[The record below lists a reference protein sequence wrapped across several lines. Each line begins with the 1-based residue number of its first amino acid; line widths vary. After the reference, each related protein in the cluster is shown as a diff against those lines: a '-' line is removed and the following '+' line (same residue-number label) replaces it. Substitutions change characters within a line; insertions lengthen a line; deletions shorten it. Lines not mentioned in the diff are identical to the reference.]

1 MPRKNFNPK
10 NFELDVD
17 HPWTMAI
24 HTNDMVVLN
33 PQLDLDHP
41 GDLGTQTTV
50 SLDHIRKLLKDID
63 CDVTDITNLR
73 VSYVN
78 TGDVDEDT
86 YRQSI
91 LDQMPDLR
99 GATLEMV
106 PFDRLVL
113 PELLVEICTYAMR
126 GQSGEAYAKTTSDPE
141 GFYPPGAPLAQ
152 GVKCRDMIY
161 VGEQVARD
169 AGGTVLHPGDIASQC
184 NVVLD
189 QLQMVLHDLG
199 AELADVLRLNIFYDG
214 AVAKADWQTCLTLLK
229 SRFGDAAPSLTAIPL
244 PRLYPAG
251 KQIALS
257 AWAMRGEDG
266 AQLER
271 RYAGLDNTTQQPG
284 PTLWRHAVACC
295 DMVIAGGV
303 STVKP
308 DGTVG
313 DSGDHIAQTKR
324 SMAQI
329 DELMLALGGCLQDV
343 NKTNSY
349 YVLSTVE
356 EFNSNLQARSDCF
369 EKPGPGSVGLP
380 LDALSQPGQRIEV
393 EAILVKAE

>member
-41 GDLGTQTTV
+41 DDLTAQTTI
-50 SLDHIRKLLKDID
+50 SLDHIRKLLADID
-63 CDVTDITNLR
+63 CAVFDITNLR

-91 LDQMPDLR
+91 LDQMPDLA

-126 GQSGEAYAKTTSDPE
+126 GQGGEVFAKATADPR
-141 GFYPPGAPLAQ
+141 GLYHPGAPLSQ
-152 GVKCRDMIY
+152 GVKCGQMIY
-161 VGEQVARD
+161 VGEQVARSPS
-169 AGGTVLHPGDIASQC
+169 GEVLHPGDLTAQC
-184 NVVLD
+184 AAVLD
-189 QLQMVLHDLG
+189 QLEAVLSDLG
-199 AELADVLRLNIFYDG
+199 ADLADVVRLNLFYDVSTST
-214 AVAKADWQTCLTLLK
+214 ADRAACCDMLKA
-229 SRFGDAAPSLTAIPL
+229 RFGEATPALTAIPL
-244 PRLYPAG
+244 PRLYPTG
-251 KQIALS
+251 KQIMLS
-257 AWAMRGEDG
+257 AWAMRGAGG
-266 AQLER
+266 ARLEKH
-271 RYAGLDNTTQQPG
+271 YAGRADAP
-284 PTLWRHAVACC
+284 LWRHAVACG
-295 DMVIAGGV
+295 DMIITGGI
-303 STVKP
+303 STIGA

-313 DSGDHIAQTKR
+313 APDDHITQTSQTMVR
-324 SMAQI
+324 I
-329 DELMLALGGCLQDV
+329 DTLMRDLGGRLQDV
-343 NKTNSY
+343 HKTNSY
-349 YVLSTVE
+349 YVLSTVD
-356 EFNSNLQARSDCF
+356 EFNSNLQTRSDCF

-380 LDALSQPGQRIEV
+380 LDALSHPGQRIEV
-393 EAILVKAE
+393 EAILVKAN

>member
-24 HTNDMVVLN
+24 HSNDMVVLN

-41 GDLGTQTTV
+41 DDLAMQTTV
-50 SLDHIRKLLKDID
+50 SIGHIRKLLADID
-63 CDVTDITNLR
+63 CDEGDITNLR

-78 TGDVDEDT
+78 KGDVDEDA

-91 LDQMPDLR
+91 LDQLPDLI

-126 GQSGEAYAKTTSDPE
+126 GQNGEVFARASADPQ
-141 GFYPPGAPLAQ
+141 GFYHPGGSLAQ
-152 GVKCRDMIY
+152 GVKCKHMIY
-161 VGEQVARD
+161 VGEQVAR
-169 AGGTVLHPGDIASQC
+169 APGGEVLHPGDLSAQC
-184 NVVLD
+184 AAILD
-189 QLQMVLHDLG
+189 QLETVLADLN
-199 AELADVLRLNIFYDG
+199 AELADVVRLNIFYDVR
-214 AVAKADWQTCLTLLK
+214 ASQDDWAACQTLLK
-229 SRFGDAAPSLTAIPL
+229 SRFGAAAPALTAIPL
-244 PRLYPAG
+244 PRLYPEG
-251 KQIALS
+251 KQISLS

-266 AQLER
+266 DALPKQH
-271 RYAGLDNTTQQPG
+271 AGLDAAPG
-284 PTLWRHAVACC
+284 PAMWRHAIACE
-295 DMVIAGGV
+295 DMIFAGGI
-303 STVKP
+303 STVQS

-313 DSGDHIAQTKR
+313 ASGEHIAQTEQ
-324 SMAQI
+324 SMARI
-329 DELMLALGGCLQDV
+329 DTLMRDLGGRLQDV
-343 NKTNSY
+343 HKTNSY

-356 EFNSNLQARSDCF
+356 EFNSNLQTRSDWF

-380 LDALSQPGQRIEV
+380 LDSLTHPGQRIEV
-393 EAILVKAE
+393 EAILVKE